1 MASFEIAVQSAR
13 VLPTVGM
20 IYMTYDSASPNYDSA
35 HSTDLHKLLAPFSG
49 HAQPT
54 DSMPATRRS
63 GKVPREPRR
72 LTARA
77 KSETMRVARQLGLPP
92 GHRLV

>member
-20 IYMTYDSASPNYDSA
+20 IYDSASPNYDSA

-77 KSETMRVARQLGLPP
+77 NLRP
-92 GHRLV
+92 